1 MRLLNLDNGN
11 FQVFSRPFGK
21 YDIVYKTPKGTTKQL
36 MAPNEHVLKNC
47 IRIWT
52 QARYIDK
59 VFEK

>member
-11 FQVFSRPFGK
+11 FQVFSMPHGK
-21 YDIVYKTPKGTTKQL
+21 YDMVYKTPRGTYRQL
-36 MAPNEHVLKNC
+36 MAPNEQVLKNC